1 MSDKSVVLDMNLE
14 HIEHIRIR
22 AAETDLAV
30 AESRRCAAVAEN
42 NVIVATLLP
51 LGYNKAKEAMDMKD
65 ILPEVNSPLFAGVDP
80 EDRKTMLG
88 CIGYH
93 IGTFKKGDIVAFEEE
108 NIKHIGIIIS
118 GAVDMVKEDLWGNKT
133 MLVRMRKDE
142 LFGETFACGSDN
154 LSVVTFLVSED
165 ARILFMPFDR
175 VMHSCTM
182 ACVFHHRLIENMVAI
197 IANKNRDLMRK
208 VEVVSKR
215 SIREKLLAYL
225 SIQAQ
230 TQNSRY
236 FEIPLG
242 RVELAEYLCVDRSAL
257 TRELVKMKEDGLID
271 YDKNCFRIL

>member
-1 MSDKSVVLDMNLE
+1 MLYNAST
-14 HIEHIRIR
+14 I
-22 AAETDLAV
+22 AEVIDLQ
-30 AESRRCAAVAEN
+30 EL
-42 NVIVATLLP
+42 I
-51 LGYNKAKEAMDMKD
+51 AK
-65 ILPEVNSPLFAGVDP
+65 VNSPLFYGIQP
-80 EDRKTMLG
+80 EDRKAMLG

-108 NIKHIGIIIS
+108 NIKHIGILLS
-118 GAVDMVKEDLWGNKT
+118 GAVDMIKEDLWGNKT

-154 LSVVTFLVSED
+154 LSVVTFMVSED
-165 ARILFMPFDR
+165 AKILFLPFDR

-182 ACVFHHRLIENMVAI
+182 ACQFHHRLIENMVHI
-197 IANKNRDLMRK
+197 IADKNRDLMRK

-215 SIREKLLAYL
+215 TIREKLLAYL

-230 TQNSRY
+230 IQESRY

-257 TRELVKMKEDGLID
+257 TRELAKMKEDGLID

>member
-1 MSDKSVVLDMNLE
+1 MMDL
-14 HIEHIRIR
+14 IER
-22 AAETDLAV
+22 
-30 AESRRCAAVAEN
+30 
-42 NVIVATLLP
+42 
-51 LGYNKAKEAMDMKD
+51 
-65 ILPEVNSPLFAGVDP
+65 VNSPLFSGIKT
-80 EDRKTMLG
+80 EDLKAMLG

-108 NIKHIGIIIS
+108 NIRHIGILLS

-142 LFGETFACGSDN
+142 LFGETFVCGEDN
-154 LSVVTFLVSED
+154 LSVVTFVVSED
-165 ARILFMPFDR
+165 AKILFMPFDR

-182 ACVFHHRLIENMVAI
+182 ACVFHHRLIENMVHI

-215 SIREKLLAYL
+215 TIREKLLAYL

-230 TQNSRY
+230 IQERRY

>member
-1 MSDKSVVLDMNLE
+1 
-14 HIEHIRIR
+14 
-22 AAETDLAV
+22 
-30 AESRRCAAVAEN
+30 
-42 NVIVATLLP
+42 
-51 LGYNKAKEAMDMKD
+51 MKD
-65 ILPEVNSPLFAGVDP
+65 LMREVHSPLFHGIKP
-80 EDRKTMLG
+80 EELNAMLS

-154 LSVVTFLVSED
+154 LSVVTFMVSED
-165 ARILFMPFDR
+165 AKILFMPFDR

-182 ACVFHHRLIENMVAI
+182 ACVFHHRLIENMVKI

-215 SIREKLLAYL
+215 TTREKLLAYL

-230 TQNSRY
+230 LQQTRY
-236 FEIPLG
+236 FDIPLG
-242 RVELAEYLCVDRSAL
+242 RVELAEYLCVDRSAM
-257 TRELVKMKEDGLID
+257 TRELAKMKEDGLID
-271 YDKNCFRIL
+271 YDKNCFRLF